1 VLYETEDTVNRQSV
15 VALLVAASTF
25 GCAKTGVDVRDPK
38 TWGPRK
44 TVWVYVAPLRE
55 LGDACL
61 KGTLPPSVVKALSG
75 LGGGAPVPTR
85 FEPVDVLVPEELLT
99 GDPSDPR
106 IPFSCTEEEGLF
118 LHRAGHGEHDKTL
131 IKLQKNAAESAV
143 FRSSE
148 KFSLA
153 RLEGRDNPFPFDPT
167 VLKVPTAENTLHE
180 TGPIVTDIGL
190 FQKRKYKFTLRMRG
204 YTIDPDLECRKW
216 KI

>member
-1 VLYETEDTVNRQSV
+1 VNRQSV
-15 VALLVAASTF
+15 VALLAAASTF

-55 LGDACL
+55 LSDACL
-61 KGTLPPSVVKALSG
+61 KGALPPSVVKALTG
-75 LGGGAPVPTR
+75 LGGGVQVPAK
-85 FEPVDVLVPEELLT
+85 FESVDVLVPEELLI
-99 GDPSDPR
+99 GDSSEPR

-118 LHRAGHGEHDKTL
+118 LHRAGHGEHSKTL
-131 IKLQKNAAESAV
+131 IRLQKNAAESAL

-153 RLEGRDNPFPFDPT
+153 RLEGRENPFPFHPS
-167 VLKVPTAENTLHE
+167 VLKVPTAEATQIE
-180 TGPIVTDIGL
+180 TGPIVIDVGL
-190 FQKRKYKFTLRMRG
+190 FQRKKYKFTLRIRG